1 MYTQLFPIL
10 TNEVIIGAGGM
21 ADATDDGDRN
31 QRMGCTRRDP
41 NSHYCSSGHGRNL
54 HFGSGLQFPQLTF
67 DQVFDVPCITLDK
80 WSQSDGGTTL
90 WDNHEVRPHQ

>member
-31 QRMGCTRRDP
+31 QRMGCPRRDP
-41 NSHYCSSGHGRNL
+41 NSHYARPDTGAIFTSAQDCSFLN
-54 HFGSGLQFPQLTF
+54 
-67 DQVFDVPCITLDK
+67 
-80 WSQSDGGTTL
+80 
-90 WDNHEVRPHQ
+90 